1 MLILSVQECMETV
14 VGVVGSEGVQGLWA
28 SLMQLESSNARQLQW
43 LAVLAC
49 W

>member
-1 MLILSVQECMETV
+1 MLFMQECMETV
-14 VGVVGSEGVQGLWA
+14 VEVVGSEGVQGLWG
-28 SLMQLESSNARQLQW
+28 SLMQLESRNARQLQR